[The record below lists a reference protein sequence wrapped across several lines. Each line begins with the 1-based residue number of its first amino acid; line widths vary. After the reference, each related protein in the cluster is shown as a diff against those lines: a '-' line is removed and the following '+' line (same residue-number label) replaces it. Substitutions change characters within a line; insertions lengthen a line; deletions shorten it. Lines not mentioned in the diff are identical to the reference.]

1 MSLMNLA
8 SVLGKKTQKKRFVS
22 LNVITQV
29 SKYLIKFKKFLKSN
43 EPNKGPI
50 NNNKTYRKIA
60 GMRFEK

>member
-22 LNVITQV
+22 LNVIIQV
-29 SKYLIKFKKFLKSN
+29 SKYLIKFLKFLKSN
-43 EPNKGPI
+43 KPNKGPI
-50 NNNKTYRKIA
+50 NNNKTYGKIA